1 MTLVNTPEFTQVGF
15 FVRCARSTVVARVV
29 AFYLIYPSFF
39 VLPFYKT
46 LTIIISMY
54 DMYISYSYTLL
65 LSSLLLSILIF
76 KGVKG

>member
-1 MTLVNTPEFTQVGF
+1 MTLVNTPDFTLVGF
-15 FVRCARSTVVARVV
+15 FVRCTRSPMVTRAV

-54 DMYISYSYTLL
+54 DMYVSYSYTLL
-65 LSSLLLSILIF
+65 LFSLLLSILIF
-76 KGVKG
+76 